1 MKGQSKAIYIIQS
14 IPGTRD
20 SISNGPISETYA
32 LEVMHHTSIALAH
45 PIHSQFH
52 QYQNVYDAIQGSKP
66 QTATLYL

>member
-14 IPGTRD
+14 TPGSKD

-32 LEVMHHTSIALAH
+32 LEVMHHTSMALAH

-52 QYQNVYDAIQGSKP
+52 QYKHVYDAIQGTKP
-66 QTATLYL
+66 QTAILYL